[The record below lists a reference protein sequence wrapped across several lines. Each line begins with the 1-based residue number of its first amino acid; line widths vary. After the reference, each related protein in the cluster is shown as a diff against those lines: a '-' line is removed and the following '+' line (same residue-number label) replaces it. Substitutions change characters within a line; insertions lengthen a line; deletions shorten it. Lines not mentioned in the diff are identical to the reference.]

1 MDKYRSYVGMD
12 VHARSITLASL
23 DTETGEVSR
32 GRLTGSPGAAEVSAW
47 ARERCGGEILLA
59 YESGPTG
66 FGLARELSASD
77 GMECVVVAV
86 STMAR
91 SQRER
96 RMKCDPLDA
105 AAVLREISC
114 PAPTCSFAWIPS
126 VEAERARDLV
136 RAQMAAARDLGAARQ
151 RVSSLLLK
159 LGFRWDE
166 RSASGR
172 LRRCWTRDHAAWMDS
187 LPLAR
192 PDRALL
198 DRLRA
203 AADQRARDAADLR
216 ADALAM
222 ASGPRWKPYVDSI
235 AMLKGVDYL
244 AALLAAAEF
253 DDFSRFT
260 SGRRVSSWLGCVPS
274 NRSSG
279 ETEAHGR
286 VTKGGPTALRRLLVE
301 GLASIPCWRGPGKA
315 PRSGQEPLPAAA
327 RVARAGSARMLA
339 RYEAL
344 VAAGKPANK
353 AKVAV
358 VREEIRWIWRIG
370 LEVQLALAGE

>member
-23 DTETGEVSR
+23 DTETGEVCR
-32 GRLTGSPGAAEVSAW
+32 GRLVGSPGAAEVAAW
-47 ARERCGGEILLA
+47 ARERCGGDVLLA

-66 FGLARELSASD
+66 FGLARALSAVD
-77 GMECVVVAV
+77 GMECGVVAV
-86 STMAR
+86 STMSR
-91 SQRER
+91 SPRER

-105 AAVLREISC
+105 MAVLREISC
-114 PAPTCSFAWIPS
+114 PAPTCSFAWVPS
-126 VEAERARDLV
+126 LEAERARDLV
-136 RAQMAAARDLGAARQ
+136 RAQMSAARDLGAARQ

-159 LGFRWDE
+159 LGFSWDE

-172 LRRCWTRDHAAWMDS
+172 LRPAWTRDHARWMDS
-187 LPLAR
+187 LPLETA
-192 PDRALL
+192 DRALL
-198 DRLRA
+198 ERLRA
-203 AADQRARDAADLR
+203 VADQRARDAAGLR
-216 ADALAM
+216 GEVLKM
-222 ASGPRWKPYVDSI
+222 ASLPRWKPYVDSI
-235 AMLKGVDYL
+235 SMLKGVDSL

-286 VTKGGPTALRRLLVE
+286 VTKGGPAALRRLLVE
-301 GLASIPCWRGPGKA
+301 GLSSIPRWKGPGKG
-315 PRSGQEPLPAAA
+315 PRRGQEPVPAAA
-327 RVARAGSARMLA
+327 RVARAGSARMLT

-344 VAAGKPANK
+344 TAAGKPANK

-358 VREEIRWIWRIG
+358 VNEEIRWIWRIG
-370 LEVQLALAGE
+370 LEVQLALAGS